1 MTAGLIVTRRM
12 PLRRG
17 GYVSG
22 RSASLETVGNLET
35 NVHQLQVLVHFL
47 EELTREAES
56 EDERELCRALAQEYR
71 LAASTYNRHAKEAMI
86 TPESKV
92 AAA

>member
-1 MTAGLIVTRRM
+1 M
-12 PLRRG
+12 
-17 GYVSG
+17 SG

-71 LAASTYNRHAKEAMI
+71 LAASIYNRDAKAMI
-86 TPESKV
+86 APKSKLLPHNPYGGKT
-92 AAA
+92 